1 MTAVYFQTVD
11 SSNPAQVSKAVVQVF
26 GVLVEEE
33 KTPLADFIPLK
44 TRLPFEIADG
54 ERGEH
59 YRLVEIKQKH
69 FHSCKIAE
77 GLAEHEQVIVLSH
90 FKGHNFAGFG
100 GAIKQLGMGFAA
112 KGGKLDQHA
121 NSIPKI
127 NTVNVKP
134 AVLVCG
140 IVLPRRLR

>member
-1 MTAVYFQTVD
+1 
-11 SSNPAQVSKAVVQVF
+11 
-26 GVLVEEE
+26 
-33 KTPLADFIPLK
+33 
-44 TRLPFEIADG
+44 
-54 ERGEH
+54 
-59 YRLVEIKQKH
+59 LVEIKQKH

-140 IVLPRRLR
+140 IVLPGRLR